1 MNNDDLYSFFSD
13 PELIELI
20 EQAKISDDI
29 LDVITLNENQHSD
42 MLAWCLTPGE
52 GHGQG
57 DSVIKDFLEAAY
69 QKSDAAIYDNKK
81 FFRKWTP
88 GRIRVSSFG
97 SAFVTREF
105 VVSVKEPGQEEKRTG
120 RLDLFIVDPQNKL
133 LIAIENKVGA
143 RLTEEQLARYQ
154 GAINKEIGSRP
165 IFKDY
170 EFAYVVLDRELDWYT
185 DDKLNALGK
194 RWALLDYSWLEA
206 SARRARLQFPR
217 NNQAAQLLVAYC
229 QKQTSWESSSEAR
242 LSELAGEIASKHPQV
257 IAALSALRGQSIAQW
272 TPKTLE
278 GLSGEL
284 ALFRAQHLRLCM
296 LLTRSQGI
304 ASLQR
309 KIRKALPLSDM
320 VNGRTWLEFATP
332 DIAELTIDDESSWA
346 LSVNIRRQPNN
357 DDNKPRYT
365 LRAMWRRASFD
376 DAHGNETDLRRHFEA
391 VLPGL
396 KHFSSATERRMVI
409 AQSLDADA
417 VLQRAVKLA
426 QQLSASLLNL
436 SMATPMRKIS

>member
-1 MNNDDLYSFFSD
+1 M
-13 PELIELI
+13 
-20 EQAKISDDI
+20 
-29 LDVITLNENQHSD
+29 
-42 MLAWCLTPGE
+42 
-52 GHGQG
+52 
-57 DSVIKDFLEAAY
+57 
-69 QKSDAAIYDNKK
+69 
-81 FFRKWTP
+81 
-88 GRIRVSSFG
+88 
-97 SAFVTREF
+97 
-105 VVSVKEPGQEEKRTG
+105 
-120 RLDLFIVDPQNKL
+120 
-133 LIAIENKVGA
+133 
-143 RLTEEQLARYQ
+143 
-154 GAINKEIGSRP
+154 
-165 IFKDY
+165 
-170 EFAYVVLDRELDWYT
+170 LDRELDWYT

-206 SARRARLQFPR
+206 SARRARLQVTR

>member
-1 MNNDDLYSFFSD
+1 MVSSAMSGVANSSQVRPFTMSLRGKALRIFRCNDAMPWL
-13 PELIELI
+13 
-20 EQAKISDDI
+20 
-29 LDVITLNENQHSD
+29 
-42 MLAWCLTPGE
+42 
-52 GHGQG
+52 
-57 DSVIKDFLEAAY
+57 
-69 QKSDAAIYDNKK
+69 
-81 FFRKWTP
+81 
-88 GRIRVSSFG
+88 RVSNMHSRKCC
-97 SAFVTREF
+97 AR
-105 VVSVKEPGQEEKRTG
+105 KR
-120 RLDLFIVDPQNKL
+120 
-133 LIAIENKVGA
+133 
-143 RLTEEQLARYQ
+143 
-154 GAINKEIGSRP
+154 
-165 IFKDY
+165 
-170 EFAYVVLDRELDWYT
+170 
-185 DDKLNALGK
+185 
-194 RWALLDYSWLEA
+194 A
-206 SARRARLQFPR
+206 SSP
-217 NNQAAQLLVAYC
+217 
-229 QKQTSWESSSEAR
+229 
-242 LSELAGEIASKHPQV
+242 
-257 IAALSALRGQSIAQW
+257 
-272 TPKTLE
+272 LE

-426 QQLSASLLNL
+426 QQLSA
-436 SMATPMRKIS
+436 